1 MNIKTFRK
9 KKNKK
14 IQICNKIFI
23 DNYTTQ
29 NNKIQ
34 KKYKPKLNKVI
45 QSNLN
50 LNQTLNQINTI
61 EEDDSN
67 SNDSFENFCMRTARN
82 KWRNNKQINS
92 KKEETSKEIKK
103 EGKEN
108 EGEINNL
115 KVSLALER
123 KNSKNSNNLYE
134 LLEIKDNLHIY
145 RYSNNQRKNPHKLIY
160 QYFYDDFNK
169 KDYEKA
175 HIILFIGKT
184 GDGKST
190 AINALFNIIKGI
202 KLEDNHRFIL
212 IKEPKKA
219 KGQAESQTDG
229 LHLYYIKDYLNN
241 PIIIIDSQGFG
252 DTRGKEYDEL
262 IKKAFE
268 YAFTNIIKHV
278 NSIFFIAKST
288 DCRLDISTK
297 YIFSCVTSL
306 FSEDI
311 CENLIFLTTFANKST
326 MYEGP
331 AFIKSISS
339 NDKFISILK
348 KTSKKWYYVVESVNI
363 LDNDTDKLTLYSF
376 EQMNDL
382 YNEKIKNSQKKSIK
396 KSCEVI
402 NKRNIIQTKVKNII
416 SIYHRILEEKN
427 KIQEVDKKINE
438 QDNKLKDIK
447 YQISNKQLEI
457 DGIYIPDKDFS
468 LSLIKTSR
476 DSMIRI
482 LDNEYEENTVRRL
495 RYDGGDHTYC
505 NSCKRN
511 CHEYCRC
518 VGRLVERCTIFPIF
532 GNECEVCGHYKSS
545 HTLHSGSKWVDEI
558 ERNKVNNYSKIQAEH
573 DKYWEKYNEINDEY
587 NDKMNQKNNKENELN
602 QLNNEKFRI
611 ESEKNK
617 YINDKNNLNYNIK
630 MIVSEIKSNI
640 LDLMKISQT
649 LNNIAMNK
657 FHYEIENEYIQFL
670 IDNLQEV
677 AGAKLSVI
685 KGLKDSQKYNNI
697 FLEISK
703 MTDEELMLSN
713 EEDFL
718 NKINKIV
725 YNKE

>member
-1 MNIKTFRK
+1 MRTFRK

-29 NNKIQ
+29 NDKIQ
-34 KKYKPKLNKVI
+34 KKDKPKLNKVI

-61 EEDDSN
+61 EDDDS
-67 SNDSFENFCMRTARN
+67 SLNDSFENLCMRTARN
-82 KWRNNKQINS
+82 KWRNNNQINY
-92 KKEETSKEIKK
+92 KKEETETEIKK
-103 EGKEN
+103 EKED
-108 EGEINNL
+108 EINKA
-115 KVSLALER
+115 KVSLLLER
-123 KNSKNSNNLYE
+123 KNSKNSNNIYE

-145 RYSNNQRKNPHKLIY
+145 RYSNNPRKNPHKLIY

-169 KDYEKA
+169 KDYENA
-175 HIILFIGKT
+175 YIMIFIGKT

-229 LHLYYIKDYLNN
+229 LHFYYIKDYLNN
-241 PIIIIDSQGFG
+241 PIIIVDSQGFG

-288 DCRLDISTK
+288 DCRLDILTK

-311 CENLIFLTTFANKST
+311 CENLIFLTTFANRST
-326 MYEGP
+326 MTQGP

-339 NDKFISILK
+339 NDKFMSILK

-363 LDNDTDKLTLYSF
+363 LDNDIDKLTLYSF

-382 YNEKIKNSQKKSIK
+382 YNEKIKNSKKKSIK

-402 NKRNIIQTKVKNII
+402 NKRNIIQNKVKNII

-427 KIQEVDKKINE
+427 KISDIDKKINE
-438 QDNKLKDIK
+438 QENKLNDIK

-468 LSLIKTSR
+468 LSLIKSSR

-482 LDNEYEENTVRRL
+482 LDNEYEEKTVRRL

-505 NSCKRN
+505 DYCKRN
-511 CHEYCRC
+511 CHEYCYC
-518 VGRLVERCTIFPIF
+518 VGRLVDRCTIFPIF
-532 GNECEVCGHYKSS
+532 GNDCEECGHSKGS
-545 HTLHSGSKWVDEI
+545 HTLHSGSKWVDEV
-558 ERNKVNNYSKIQAEH
+558 ERNKVDNYSRIQEEN
-573 DKYWEKYNEINDEY
+573 DKYWKKYNEINDEY
-587 NDKMNQKNNKENELN
+587 NDKMNQKHSKENELE
-602 QLNNEKFRI
+602 QLNNQKSGI
-611 ESEKNK
+611 ENEKNK
-617 YINDKNNLNYNIK
+617 YINDKNNLNCNIK
-630 MIVSEIKSNI
+630 SIVAEMKSNI
-640 LDLMKISQT
+640 LDLMNISQT
-649 LNNIAMNK
+649 LKNIAMNK

-670 IDNLQEV
+670 INNLQEV

-685 KGLKDSQKYNNI
+685 KELKKSEKYNKI
-697 FLEISK
+697 FLEICK
-703 MTDEELMLSN
+703 MTDEELMLSS

-718 NKINKIV
+718 NKMNKIV

>member
-1 MNIKTFRK
+1 MRTFRK

-29 NNKIQ
+29 NDKIQ
-34 KKYKPKLNKVI
+34 KKYKTKLNKVI
-45 QSNLN
+45 ESNLN

-61 EEDDSN
+61 EDDDS
-67 SNDSFENFCMRTARN
+67 SLNDSFENLCMRTARN
-82 KWRNNKQINS
+82 KWRNNNQINY
-92 KKEETSKEIKK
+92 KKEETEKEIKK
-103 EGKEN
+103 EKEKKE
-108 EGEINNL
+108 EGINNA
-115 KVSLALER
+115 KVSLLLER
-123 KNSKNSNNLYE
+123 KNSKNTNNLYE
-134 LLEIKDNLHIY
+134 LLEIKDNLHMY
-145 RYSNNQRKNPHKLIY
+145 RYSNNPRKNPHKLIY

-169 KDYEKA
+169 NDYENA
-175 HIILFIGKT
+175 HIMIFIGKT

-229 LHLYYIKDYLNN
+229 LHFYYIKDYLNN
-241 PIIIIDSQGFG
+241 PIIIVDSQGFG
-252 DTRGKEYDEL
+252 DTRGKEYDDL

-288 DCRLDISTK
+288 DCRLDILTK

-311 CENLIFLTTFANKST
+311 CENLIFLTTFANRST
-326 MYEGP
+326 MTQGP

-339 NDKFISILK
+339 NDKFMSILK

-363 LDNDTDKLTLYSF
+363 LDNDIDKLTLYSF

-382 YNEKIKNSQKKSIK
+382 YNEKIKNSKKKSIK

-402 NKRNIIQTKVKNII
+402 NKRNLIQSKVKNII

-427 KIQEVDKKINE
+427 KISDIDKKINE
-438 QDNKLKDIK
+438 QENKIKDIQ
-447 YQISNKQLEI
+447 YQIGNKQLEI

-468 LSLIKTSR
+468 LSLIKSSR

-482 LDNEYEENTVRRL
+482 LDNEYEEKTVRRL

-505 NSCKRN
+505 DYCKRN
-511 CHEYCRC
+511 CHEYCHC
-518 VGRLVERCTIFPIF
+518 VGRLVDRCTIFPIF
-532 GNECEVCGHYKSS
+532 GNDCEECGHSKGS
-545 HTLHSGSKWVDEI
+545 HTLHSGSKWVDEV
-558 ERNKVNNYSKIQAEH
+558 ERNKVDNYSRIQEEN
-573 DKYWEKYNEINDEY
+573 DKYWKKYNEINDEY
-587 NDKMNQKNNKENELN
+587 NDKVNQKHSKENELE
-602 QLNNEKFRI
+602 QLNNQKSGI
-611 ESEKNK
+611 EIEKNK
-617 YINDKNNLNYNIK
+617 YINVKNNLNCNIK
-630 MIVSEIKSNI
+630 SIVAEIKSNI
-640 LDLMKISQT
+640 LDLMNISQT
-649 LNNIAMNK
+649 LKNIAMNK

-670 IDNLQEV
+670 INNLQEV

-685 KGLKDSQKYNNI
+685 KELKESEKYNNI
-697 FLEISK
+697 FLEICK
-703 MTDEELMLSN
+703 MTDEELMLSS

-718 NKINKIV
+718 NKMNKIV

>member
-1 MNIKTFRK
+1 MNMKTFRK

-29 NNKIQ
+29 NDKIQ

-50 LNQTLNQINTI
+50 LNQTLNPINTI
-61 EEDDSN
+61 EDDDS
-67 SNDSFENFCMRTARN
+67 SLNDSFENLCMRTARN
-82 KWRNNKQINS
+82 KWRNNNQINY
-92 KKEETSKEIKK
+92 KKEETEKEIKNEK
-103 EGKEN
+103 EE
-108 EGEINNL
+108 EINNT
-115 KVSLALER
+115 KVSPLLER
-123 KNSKNSNNLYE
+123 KNSKNNSNIYE
-134 LLEIKDNLHIY
+134 LLEIKDNLRIY
-145 RYSNNQRKNPHKLIY
+145 RYSNNPRKNPHKLIY

-169 KDYEKA
+169 KDYENA
-175 HIILFIGKT
+175 HIMLFIGKT

-229 LHLYYIKDYLNN
+229 LHFYYIKDYLNN
-241 PIIIIDSQGFG
+241 PIIIVDSQGFG

-288 DCRLDISTK
+288 DCRLDILTK

-311 CENLIFLTTFANKST
+311 CENLIFLTTFANRST
-326 MYEGP
+326 MTQGP

-339 NDKFISILK
+339 NDKFMSILK
-348 KTSKKWYYVVESVNI
+348 KTSKKWFYVVESVNI
-363 LDNDTDKLTLYSF
+363 LDNDIDKLTLYSF

-382 YNEKIKNSQKKSIK
+382 YNEKIKNTKKKSIK

-402 NKRNIIQTKVKNII
+402 NKRNLIQSKVKNII

-427 KIQEVDKKINE
+427 KISDIDKKINGQE
-438 QDNKLKDIK
+438 NKIKDIQ
-447 YQISNKQLEI
+447 YQIGNKQLEI

-468 LSLIKTSR
+468 LSLIKSSR

-482 LDNEYEENTVRRL
+482 LDNEYEEKTVRRL

-505 NSCKRN
+505 DYCKRN
-511 CHEYCRC
+511 CHEYCHC
-518 VGRLVERCTIFPIF
+518 VGRLVDRCTIFPIF
-532 GNECEVCGHYKSS
+532 GNDCEECGHSKGS
-545 HTLHSGSKWVDEI
+545 HTLHSGSKWVDEV
-558 ERNKVNNYSKIQAEH
+558 ERNKVDNYSRIQEEN
-573 DKYWEKYNEINDEY
+573 DKYWKKYNEINDEY
-587 NDKMNQKNNKENELN
+587 NDKMNQKHSKENELE
-602 QLNNEKFRI
+602 QLNNQKSGI

-617 YINDKNNLNYNIK
+617 YINDKNNLNSNIK
-630 MIVSEIKSNI
+630 SIVAEMKSNI
-640 LDLMKISQT
+640 LDLMNISQT
-649 LNNIAMNK
+649 LKNIAMNK

-670 IDNLQEV
+670 INNLQEV

-685 KGLKDSQKYNNI
+685 KELKESEKYNNI
-697 FLEISK
+697 FLEICK
-703 MTDEELMLSN
+703 MTDEELMLSS

-718 NKINKIV
+718 NKMNKIV

>member
-1 MNIKTFRK
+1 MRTFRK

-29 NNKIQ
+29 NDKIQ

-61 EEDDSN
+61 EDDDS
-67 SNDSFENFCMRTARN
+67 SLNDSFENLCMRTARN
-82 KWRNNKQINS
+82 KWRNNNQINY
-92 KKEETSKEIKK
+92 KKEETETEIKK
-103 EGKEN
+103 EKED
-108 EGEINNL
+108 EINKA
-115 KVSLALER
+115 KVSLLLER
-123 KNSKNSNNLYE
+123 KNSKNSNNIYE

-145 RYSNNQRKNPHKLIY
+145 RYSNNPRKNPHKLIY

-169 KDYEKA
+169 KDYENA
-175 HIILFIGKT
+175 YIMIFIGKT

-229 LHLYYIKDYLNN
+229 LHFYYIKDYLNN
-241 PIIIIDSQGFG
+241 PIIIVDSQGFG

-288 DCRLDISTK
+288 DCRLDILTK

-311 CENLIFLTTFANKST
+311 CENLIFLTTFANRST
-326 MYEGP
+326 MTQGP

-339 NDKFISILK
+339 NDKFMSISK
-348 KTSKKWYYVVESVNI
+348 KTSKKWFYVVESVNI
-363 LDNDTDKLTLYSF
+363 LDNDIDKLTLYSF

-382 YNEKIKNSQKKSIK
+382 YNEKIKNSKKKSIK

-402 NKRNIIQTKVKNII
+402 NKRNIIQNKVKNII

-427 KIQEVDKKINE
+427 KISDIDKKINE
-438 QDNKLKDIK
+438 QENKLNDIK

-468 LSLIKTSR
+468 LSLIKSSR

-482 LDNEYEENTVRRL
+482 LDNEYEEKTVRRL

-505 NSCKRN
+505 DYCKRN
-511 CHEYCRC
+511 CHEYCYC
-518 VGRLVERCTIFPIF
+518 VGRLVDRCTIFPIF
-532 GNECEVCGHYKSS
+532 GNDCEECGHSKGS
-545 HTLHSGSKWVDEI
+545 HTLHSGSKWVDEV
-558 ERNKVNNYSKIQAEH
+558 ERNKVDNYSRIQEEN
-573 DKYWEKYNEINDEY
+573 DKYWKKYNEINDEY
-587 NDKMNQKNNKENELN
+587 NDKMNQKHSKENELE
-602 QLNNEKFRI
+602 QLNNQKSGI
-611 ESEKNK
+611 ENEKNK
-617 YINDKNNLNYNIK
+617 YINDKNNLNCNIK
-630 MIVSEIKSNI
+630 SIVAEMKSNI
-640 LDLMKISQT
+640 LDLMNISQT
-649 LNNIAMNK
+649 LKNIAMNK

-670 IDNLQEV
+670 INNLQEV

-685 KGLKDSQKYNNI
+685 KELKKSEKYNNI
-697 FLEISK
+697 FLEICK
-703 MTDEELMLSN
+703 MTDEELMLSS

-718 NKINKIV
+718 NKMNKIV